1 MVRPPVT
8 VASLSALS
16 AAVRYSSSVFVR
28 IRRLVESGGGRV
40 VVVVVVVIVVASL
53 PLAADA

>member
-16 AAVRYSSSVFVR
+16 AAVRYSSSVF
-28 IRRLVESGGGRV
+28 VESGGGRV